1 MIWVG
6 MCPSPWLA
14 FVYVTWAMNTYE
26 FNFFLAV
33 LPDCTGTKKQ
43 SNTGRQIAYK
53 DDE

>member
-1 MIWVG
+1 MSWNV
-6 MCPSPWLA
+6 SLTLA
-14 FVYVTWAMNTYE
+14 CIYLCNLSNE
-26 FNFFLAV
+26 HLQIQFFLAV